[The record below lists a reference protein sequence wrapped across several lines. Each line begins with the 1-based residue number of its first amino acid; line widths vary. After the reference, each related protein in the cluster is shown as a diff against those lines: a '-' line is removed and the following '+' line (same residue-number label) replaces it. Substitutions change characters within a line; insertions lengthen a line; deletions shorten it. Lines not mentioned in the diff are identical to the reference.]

1 MAESDHTLLARI
13 DERVQGLEKQITS
26 MNRLL
31 FGNGQRGCIGEYDR
45 RIHKLEVVRPYFAGL
60 IAFGLTAGGAVA
72 AVLLPRVVTWLGG

>member
-1 MAESDHTLLARI
+1 
-13 DERVQGLEKQITS
+13 
-26 MNRLL
+26 MNNRL
-31 FGNGQRGCIGEYDR
+31 FGNGRRGCISDFDR